1 MSKVISEDVSTAIR
15 NRVQPDPD
23 YDEMAERLDEIGLSV
38 TRHSRRWFT
47 IHKGDTDIVEV
58 YVNRYTALN
67 SVDTDLIAE
76 EVGKLLAK
84 KKKFAES
91 HQNSWDAR
99 WNKQKR

>member
-1 MSKVISEDVSTAIR
+1 MSKVINEDVSTSIR
-15 NRVQPDPD
+15 NRVRPDHD

-38 TRHSRRWFT
+38 TRHSRRWYT
-47 IHKGDTDIVEV
+47 VHKGDTDIVEV

-67 SVDTDLIAE
+67 GVDTDIIAE

-91 HQNSWDAR
+91 HQDSWDAR
-99 WNKQKR
+99 WSKQKR